1 MDAKTH
7 WERVYE
13 TKRADQV
20 SWYRQHLDVSLGL
33 ISKAL
38 ADRDALIVDVGG
50 GEATL
55 VDDLVAA
62 GFPHVD
68 VLDLSEKA
76 LQVAKERLGADG
88 ISVGWLRGDV
98 TTYAFEPGRYDLW
111 HDRAVFHFLT
121 HPDQRRAY
129 VHQVA
134 RAVKPGGHVIVAT
147 FGPEGP
153 QQCSGLD
160 VARYDADSLH
170 EQFGARFELVEHQ
183 IEEHS
188 TPSGS
193 RQQFVYCMCRI

>member
-1 MDAKTH
+1 MDAKAH

-20 SWYRQHLDVSLGL
+20 SWYREHLDVSLGL

-38 ADRDALIVDVGG
+38 VDRDAVIVDVGG

-62 GFPHVD
+62 DFPHVD

-76 LQVAKERLGADG
+76 LQVAKERLGKAG
-88 ISVGWLRGDV
+88 MSVGWLRGDV

-170 EQFGARFELVEHQ
+170 DEFGPRFELVEHEV
-183 IEEHS
+183 EEHS

-193 RQQFVYCMCRI
+193 RQQFVYCMCRT